1 VYEKEAFSTVF
12 LPEHIAL
19 CSNWNIR
26 VNRRLGRAT
35 FLPSQVTKAF
45 AASLSSLNVPPSDAR
60 LRAVNSIYTNSM
72 NPVHAGSGRAVA
84 WLQSASAEVWAKF
97 LLALV
102 GLGLAFGAAL
112 LSTASGE
119 AGHLWA
125 SVTLASLALLM
136 AAFVGL
142 VTVPYLARRV
152 ALERLHQTFHYE
164 VTKAGVVYVLV
175 TLVIGI
181 AALNTGNNL
190 LYIVVAAMLAAILVS
205 GVVSALVLRGLE
217 LEVRLPEHV
226 FAARPVVGRIVLRN
240 PRRFLPALSIRVVP
254 ARREKKIRKQWKWER
269 TTFTFPLNRAPENQ
283 WVRLRDW
290 RVQRVE
296 ATPPAPGIF
305 DGMVYFPYLPPKA
318 ELPAD
323 LPLHFARRG
332 RYRESSFGVA
342 TRFPFAFLTKTRE
355 VALEREILVYPAVE
369 PPDELFEIL
378 PLVRG
383 EWESFVRGRG
393 SDLYRIR
400 EYMPEDSA
408 RHVDWK
414 ATAKSGSLKVREFSR
429 EDERKLCIIFDNPA
443 AGRISGQAYEQAVN
457 LAAGLAW
464 HFSSQDA
471 EVSFRIPRHSHGTDL
486 HEFLARLAVIEPQ
499 PDLRLEQ
506 GPQSGLPPGVPQ
518 ADWLQEDVL
527 REIDLG
533 STGEYNIVLTAR
545 PRGSLP
551 TALWNCSY
559 FIFLGAEPQEY
570 SRTQAT
576 QGLPALPYMA
586 RR

>member
-1 VYEKEAFSTVF
+1 
-12 LPEHIAL
+12 
-19 CSNWNIR
+19 
-26 VNRRLGRAT
+26 
-35 FLPSQVTKAF
+35 
-45 AASLSSLNVPPSDAR
+45 
-60 LRAVNSIYTNSM
+60 M
-72 NPVHAGSGRAVA
+72 GRAVA
-84 WLQSASAEVWAKF
+84 WLQSASAEVWVKF

-125 SVTLASLALLM
+125 SVLLASLALLM

-152 ALERLHQTFHYE
+152 AVERLRQTFHYE

-205 GVVSALVLRGLE
+205 GLVSAMGLRSLE

-226 FAARPVVGRIVLRN
+226 FAGRPVVGGIVLRN
-240 PRRFLPALSIRVVP
+240 PRRFLPSFSIRVLP
-254 ARREKKIRKQWKWER
+254 ARKDKKRKARKQWRWER
-269 TTFTFPLNRAPENQ
+269 TTFVFPLNRAPENQ

-290 RVQRVE
+290 KVRWIEVL
-296 ATPPAPGIF
+296 PPPPGIF
-305 DGMVYFPYLPPKA
+305 EGMIYFPYLPPGSD
-318 ELPAD
+318 LTAD
-323 LPLHFARRG
+323 LELCFERRG
-332 RYRESSFGVA
+332 LYRESSFGVA
-342 TRFPFAFLTKTRE
+342 TRFPFAFLTKTRD
-355 VALEREILVYPAVE
+355 VALEREILVYPTVE

-429 EDERKLCIIFDNPA
+429 EDERKLCIVFDNPA
-443 AGRISGQAYEQAVN
+443 AGVVSERAYERAVN
-457 LAAGLAW
+457 LAASLAW
-464 HFSSQDA
+464 HFSEQDA
-471 EVSFRIPRHSHGTDL
+471 EVSFVVPGHGRGTDL
-486 HEFLARLAVIEPQ
+486 HEFLARLAVIEP
-499 PDLRLEQ
+499 R
-506 GPQSGLPPGVPQ
+506 GNPQ
-518 ADWLQEDVL
+518 AGEELRDGMLREVRRKVSQEDVL
-527 REIDLG
+527 RGIDLG
-533 STGEYNIVLTAR
+533 TTGEYNIILTAR

-559 FIFLGAEPQEY
+559 FVFVGNDPV
-570 SRTQAT
+570 
-576 QGLPALPYMA
+576 
-586 RR
+586 

>member
-1 VYEKEAFSTVF
+1 
-12 LPEHIAL
+12 
-19 CSNWNIR
+19 
-26 VNRRLGRAT
+26 VNAT
-35 FLPSQVTKAF
+35 Y
-45 AASLSSLNVPPSDAR
+45 N
-60 LRAVNSIYTNSM
+60 NSM
-72 NPVHAGSGRAVA
+72 NPTESTSGSAVA
-84 WLQSASAEVWAKF
+84 WLQSAAAEVWVKF

-119 AGHLWA
+119 SGNVWA
-125 SVTLASLALLM
+125 SVILASVALLM

-152 ALERLHQTFHYE
+152 ALERLRQTFHYD
-164 VTKAGVVYVLV
+164 VTKVGVVYVLV

-205 GVVSALVLRGLE
+205 GVVSALMLRGLE
-217 LEVRLPEHV
+217 LDIRLPEHM
-226 FAARPVVGRIVLRN
+226 FAGRPVLGRIVLRN
-240 PRRFLPALSIRVVP
+240 PRRFLPAFSIRVVP
-254 ARREKKIRKQWKWER
+254 ARKEKKIRKQWRWER
-269 TTFTFPLNRAPENQ
+269 TTFAFPLNRPPQNQ
-283 WVRLRDW
+283 WVRMRDW
-290 RVQRVE
+290 KVKRVDTVP
-296 ATPPAPGIF
+296 TPPGIF
-305 DGMVYFPYLPPKA
+305 EGMVYFPYLPAKV

-323 LPLHFARRG
+323 LHLCFQRRG
-332 RYRESSFGVA
+332 RYCESSFGVA
-342 TRFPFAFLTKTRE
+342 TRFPFAFLTKTRD
-355 VALEREILVYPAVE
+355 VALQRDIVVYPPIE
-369 PPDELFEIL
+369 PADELFEIL

-400 EYMPEDSA
+400 EYLPEDSA

-429 EDERKLCIIFDNPA
+429 EDERKLCIVFDNPE
-443 AGRISGQAYEQAVN
+443 AGLISAQAYERAVN
-457 LAAGLAW
+457 LTASLAW
-464 HFSSQDA
+464 HFSLQNA
-471 EVSFRIPRHSHGTDL
+471 EVSFVSPGQGRGTDL

-499 PDLRLEQ
+499 KDSYAQQP
-506 GPQSGLPPGVPQ
+506 PQ
-518 ADWLQEDVL
+518 ADIF

-533 STGEYNIVLTAR
+533 GTGEYNIILTAR

-559 FIFLGAEPQEY
+559 FIFLEEVAPRG
-570 SRTQAT
+570 
-576 QGLPALPYMA
+576 
-586 RR
+586 

>member
-1 VYEKEAFSTVF
+1 
-12 LPEHIAL
+12 
-19 CSNWNIR
+19 
-26 VNRRLGRAT
+26 
-35 FLPSQVTKAF
+35 
-45 AASLSSLNVPPSDAR
+45 
-60 LRAVNSIYTNSM
+60 M
-72 NPVHAGSGRAVA
+72 AG
-84 WLQSASAEVWAKF
+84 WLQSASAEVWIKF
-97 LLALV
+97 LLALA

-125 SVTLASLALLM
+125 SVLLASLALLM

-152 ALERLHQTFHYE
+152 VLERLRQTFHYE

-205 GVVSALVLRGLE
+205 GVMSALMLRRLE
-217 LEVRLPEHV
+217 LDIRLPEHV
-226 FAARPVVGRIVLRN
+226 FAGRPVVGRFVLRN

-254 ARREKKIRKQWKWER
+254 VRDKKKIRKQWRWER
-269 TTFTFPLNRAPENQ
+269 TIFAIPLNRTPENQ

-290 RVQRVE
+290 KVRRVE
-296 ATPPAPGIF
+296 ALPAPPGIF
-305 DGMVYFPYLPPKA
+305 EGMVYFPYLPAKT
-318 ELPAD
+318 ELPAE
-323 LPLHFARRG
+323 LQLRFERRG

-342 TRFPFAFLTKTRE
+342 TRFPFSFLTKTRE
-355 VALEREILVYPAVE
+355 VALEREVLVYPAVE
-369 PPDELFEIL
+369 AADELFEIL

-429 EDERKLCIIFDNPA
+429 EDERKLCIVFDNPM
-443 AGRISGQAYEQAVN
+443 AGLVSELAYERGVN
-457 LAAGLAW
+457 LAASLAW
-464 HFSSQDA
+464 HFSTQEA
-471 EVSFRIPRHSHGTDL
+471 EVSFMVPGASRGTDL
-486 HEFLARLAVIEPQ
+486 HEFLSRLALIQPQKEPLPSQ
-499 PDLRLEQ
+499 PLKAMLLPDL
-506 GPQSGLPPGVPQ
+506 LPR
-518 ADWLQEDVL
+518 DLL
-527 REIDLG
+527 RELNVS
-533 STGEYNIVLTAR
+533 STGEFNIVLTAR

-559 FIFLGAEPQEY
+559 FVFLGAEN
-570 SRTQAT
+570 A
-576 QGLPALPYMA
+576 PA
-586 RR
+586 